1 MVTVFI
7 VASIRILEDTLRE
20 AVSGKLSFNVVG
32 AAAATPA
39 ALLAIQN
46 LDRPPDIVLVDIY
59 AAQSIDTTRLIAN
72 ALPAARLV
80 CLGIEEEP
88 SEVINWAEAGVAGF
102 VSRHATLDDL
112 VRVLGAVAE
121 GESPCSPRV
130 AATLLRRVASLAR
143 EPHPASRLATLTVR
157 ERQIAWLVAE
167 GLSNK
172 EISCRLQIQIG
183 TVKNHVHNLIRK
195 LGATRRGQAAAMLR
209 AQSQA
214 APSVDEGT

>member
-20 AVSGKLSFNVVG
+20 AITAKLSFTVVG

-39 ALLAIQN
+39 ALLAIQD
-46 LDRPPDIVLVDIY
+46 LDRPPDIVLVD
-59 AAQSIDTTRLIAN
+59 ADASQSIDTTRLIAT
-72 ALPAARLV
+72 ALPAVRLV
-80 CLGIEEEP
+80 CLGLDEEP
-88 SEVINWAEAGVAGF
+88 GEVINWAEAGVAGF
-102 VSRHATLDDL
+102 VSSQATLDDL

-130 AATLLRRVASLAR
+130 AATLLRRVASLAGEPHR
-143 EPHPASRLATLTVR
+143 EPPLASLTAR

-167 GLSNK
+167 GLPNK
-172 EISCRLQIQIG
+172 EISRRLHIQLG
-183 TVKNHVHNLIRK
+183 TVKNHVHSLIRK
-195 LGATRRGQAAAMLR
+195 LGAAGRGQAAAMLR

-214 APSVDEGT
+214 TPSADEGT